1 MINSGK
7 KVFAVTGSLLML
19 LLIVLSAGC
28 VTDMTVKFYVDDR
41 VYYQTSVDG
50 TNPINLP
57 PNPTKDGYYFA
68 GWYFDKGVWEKP
80 LTVTSL
86 LEMPIAGEIAV
97 YAYFTGEGAVSYKVT
112 LDSNGGSFV
121 EPVSVLKNG
130 KIPVQLTLE
139 GEQENLNRVI
149 DRFNELGVD
158 IIEKDGVI
166 NKEFISTI
174 LIGHIVDK
182 DVRDTTDKINALD
195 GIYVVGFDIK
205 LDGEDKSTAL
215 INLEV
220 AYGKKQFAF
229 DEVKKIADEKDLL
242 MINEV

>member
-1 MINSGK
+1 MRLNL
-7 KVFAVTGSLLML
+7 VLELLDVPGQL
-19 LLIVLSAGC
+19 
-28 VTDMTVKFYVDDR
+28 
-41 VYYQTSVDG
+41 
-50 TNPINLP
+50 
-57 PNPTKDGYYFA
+57 
-68 GWYFDKGVWEKP
+68 
-80 LTVTSL
+80 
-86 LEMPIAGEIAV
+86 
-97 YAYFTGEGAVSYKVT
+97 
-112 LDSNGGSFV
+112 
-121 EPVSVLKNG
+121 VSVLEPISGLGANLVTVIHKREDKNEDG

-149 DRFNELGVD
+149 ERFNELGFS

-166 NKEFISTI
+166 NKEYISTI

-195 GIYVVGFDIK
+195 GIYVVGFDIR

-215 INLEV
+215 LNLEV